1 MRGEFCKWTQIK
13 KVSVQPTKLGP
24 SVHQTDDSNTNFHS
38 IPHKKTA
45 RSRGGKYMNSCRKL
59 ILLTSMIL
67 IGCSTTETKQPT
79 FSETIV
85 VPVNHDYSEISEYEL
100 TWDSIF
106 DPSENNYYVY
116 FYSSTC
122 SHCEELKDYIIEKAL
137 NRGDIYFVK
146 GTSKDQLTNDS
157 KKSINA
163 EKPEDIWIL
172 GYPSLLLISN
182 HKCTKNLAGNTQIK
196 AEIK

>member
-1 MRGEFCKWTQIK
+1 MDSNK

-24 SVHQTDDSNTNFHS
+24 SVHQTNDSNTNFHS
-38 IPHKKTA
+38 IPYKEKTA

-85 VPVNHDYSEISEYEL
+85 VPVNHDYSEISDYEL

-106 DPSENNYYVY
+106 DPIENKYYLY

-122 SHCEELKDYIIEKAL
+122 SHC
-137 NRGDIYFVK
+137 
-146 GTSKDQLTNDS
+146 
-157 KKSINA
+157 
-163 EKPEDIWIL
+163 
-172 GYPSLLLISN
+172 
-182 HKCTKNLAGNTQIK
+182 
-196 AEIK
+196 

>member
-1 MRGEFCKWTQIK
+1 
-13 KVSVQPTKLGP
+13 
-24 SVHQTDDSNTNFHS
+24 
-38 IPHKKTA
+38 
-45 RSRGGKYMNSCRKL
+45 MNSCRKL

-106 DPSENNYYVY
+106 IPSEIKYYVY

-146 GTSKDQLTNDS
+146 GTSKDQLANDS